1 MNIRAMSSLKPTFAI
16 AVASLLTLTACGEA
30 NTAVDASPG
39 EPPLYGA
46 TIGGEFE
53 LTGTDG
59 ETVRWSDFNGQ
70 YRIVYFGYAYCPDAC
85 PTDVQRTMQGF
96 AQFEKASPQLA
107 AQVQP
112 IFISVDP
119 ERDTPEVLDQFT
131 NAFSERMIGLTGT
144 KEQIDEAVDM
154 FKVYYVKF
162 EPNETGNY
170 LMDHSRIAFL
180 FGPDGEPITMLPHDQ
195 GADAVQ
201 TELETWVT

>member
-1 MNIRAMSSLKPTFAI
+1 MNIRAMPSLKPTFATLL
-16 AVASLLTLTACGEA
+16 ASLLALSACGSEVV
-30 NTAVDASPG
+30 TAPEVPL
-39 EPPLYGA
+39 EPPLAGA

-59 ETVRWSDFNGQ
+59 ETVRWSDFDGQ

-96 AQFEKASPQLA
+96 TQFENASPELA
-107 AQVQP
+107 AKVQP

-119 ERDTPEVLDQFT
+119 ERDTAEVVEEFT
-131 NAFSERMIGLTGT
+131 NAFSERLIGLTGT
-144 KEQIDEAVDM
+144 EEQIADAANA
-154 FKVYYVKF
+154 FGVYYVKF
-162 EPNETGNY
+162 EPNESGAY

-180 FGPDGEPITMLPHDQ
+180 FGPDGEPITMLPHDE

-201 TELETWVT
+201 AELETWVT

>member
-1 MNIRAMSSLKPTFAI
+1 M
-16 AVASLLTLTACGEA
+16 
-30 NTAVDASPG
+30 DAYPG

-96 AQFEKASPQLA
+96 TQFERA
-107 AQVQP
+107 APERAAKVQP

-119 ERDTPEVLDQFT
+119 ERDTAEVVDEFT
-131 NAFSERMIGLTGT
+131 NAFSERLIGLTGT
-144 KEQIDEAVDM
+144 EEQIAEAANA
-154 FKVYYVKF
+154 FGVYYVKF
-162 EPNETGNY
+162 EPNESGAY

-180 FGPDGEPITMLPHDQ
+180 FGPDGEPITMLPHDE

-201 TELETWVT
+201 AELAQWVT

>member
-1 MNIRAMSSLKPTFAI
+1 MNIRANLSFRPTFA
-16 AVASLLTLTACGEA
+16 LLLPLALALSACGNAAPDGE
-30 NTAVDASPG
+30 TATL
-39 EPPLYGA
+39 EPPLAGA

-59 ETVRWSDFNGQ
+59 ETVRWSDFAGQ

-96 AQFEKASPQLA
+96 TQFERAAPDLA
-107 AQVQP
+107 AKVQP

-119 ERDTPEVLDQFT
+119 ERDTAEVVDEFT
-131 NAFSERMIGLTGT
+131 NAFSERLIGLTGT
-144 KEQIDEAVDM
+144 EEQIAEAANA
-154 FKVYYVKF
+154 FGVYYVKF
-162 EPNETGNY
+162 EPNESGAY

-180 FGPDGEPITMLPHDQ
+180 FGPDGEPITMLPHDE

-201 TELETWVT
+201 AELAQWVT

>member
-30 NTAVDASPG
+30 NTAVDANPG

-119 ERDTPEVLDQFT
+119 ERDTPQVLDQFT

>member
-1 MNIRAMSSLKPTFAI
+1 M
-16 AVASLLTLTACGEA
+16 
-30 NTAVDASPG
+30 DAYPG